1 MREIF
6 ELIKHE
12 PRARRFFIALGQSA
26 LGTGA
31 ALVALL
37 VISLER
43 FDSPWAIGL
52 VLLADVI
59 PGMVL
64 GPLFGAVAD
73 RWSRRAC
80 VIAADVIRA
89 AAFAGLVL
97 VDGFGLTLTFALFA
111 GIGTAL
117 FQPASLAALPGLV
130 ERARLPAA
138 TSLYG
143 ALTDVGYVAGPAIA
157 ALLMLAE
164 GPELVLGVNAVTF
177 ALSALL
183 LATIRF
189 GEVHAHVA
197 EEGGRPSLVG
207 DIRDGFSAAAHI
219 PGLRLLL
226 LASTAALFCGGVFNV
241 AELLLA
247 TEEFGTSSSGYSVLV
262 AIYGVGFIGGSVAGA
277 RGGALPVLRRRY
289 LAGILLAAI
298 GTGASGLAPSAEVA
312 AVCFVGAGYGA
323 GLLLVHERLLIQ
335 ELVPEALGGR
345 IFGMRDALTAWAWAV
360 AFVTA
365 PLLLTALGTRETVV
379 LAGAG
384 AFAVWIVAAWLLRRA
399 GRGEEISEVRPEEL
413 SAGGRVGRGDLARS
427 GSARENGPDLVSS

>member
-1 MREIF
+1 MREILD
-6 ELIKHE
+6 LIKQE

-37 VISLER
+37 VVALDR

-80 VIAADVIRA
+80 VVLADVARA

-97 VDGFGLTLTFALFA
+97 VDGFGLTLAFALLA
-111 GIGTAL
+111 GVGTAL

-130 ERARLPAA
+130 ERPRLPAA

-143 ALTDVGYVAGPAIA
+143 ALTDAGFVAGPAIA
-157 ALLMLAE
+157 AAVMLLGGA
-164 GPELVLGVNAVTF
+164 ELVLGVNAVTF
-177 ALSALL
+177 AISAVLL
-183 LATIRF
+183 ITIPF
-189 GEVHAHVA
+189 GPVA
-197 EEGGRPSLVG
+197 GRVDDAGETRSLIG
-207 DIRDGFSAAAHI
+207 DIRDGFSAAARI

-226 LASTAALFCGGVFNV
+226 LASTAALFCGGLFNV

-247 TEEFGTSSSGYSVLV
+247 TDELGTSDSGFSVLV
-262 AIYGVGFIGGSVAGA
+262 AVYGLGFIAGSVAGA
-277 RGGALPVLRRRY
+277 RGGSIAILRRRY
-289 LAGILLAAI
+289 LGGLLLAAL
-298 GTGASGLAPSAEVA
+298 GTGASGLAPSAVVA

-335 ELVPEALGGR
+335 ALVPDALSGR
-345 IFGMRDALTAWAWAV
+345 IFGMRDALTAWAWAI
-360 AFVTA
+360 AFVVG
-365 PLLLTALGTRETVV
+365 PLLLTAIGTRATVV
-379 LAGAG
+379 AAGAC
-384 AFAVWIVAAWLLRRA
+384 ALAVWLLAAWLLRRT
-399 GRGEEISEVRPEEL
+399 GEADVDEL
-413 SAGGRVGRGDLARS
+413 EHVSAGSGVRRGDLTRP
-427 GSARENGPDLVSS
+427 GSARENGADFVSG